1 MKNIVLI
8 LSAAMM
14 ILNFC
19 GSTMAET
26 PQPQHELVEESP
38 VPPESPMPD
47 IAEPLSGPEPSA
59 EPEAAAP
66 SPEITPIPSTEPSIF
81 DLFDT
86 AATPSPAYQ
95 VDMAAYYLEDMRKAA
110 IDGDVKAGRAAEES
124 RNAAIE
130 AAGSDEEK
138 ISFDDLYLLARVIYS
153 EAGSDWLDEEFR
165 LCVGEVVLNRV
176 ASPEY
181 PDSIHDV
188 VYQKGQYTGVNTIKF
203 ANLKPGEDCV
213 DAALKLLQGERRMVP
228 SVVYQSDCIQGELFS
243 MYSDRHL
250 GNTYFCLSPNL
261 ELYPI
266 D

>member
-1 MKNIVLI
+1 MKNIILI
-8 LSAAMM
+8 ISAAMM
-14 ILNFC
+14 IFNFC
-19 GSTMAET
+19 GSTMENT
-26 PQPQHELVEESP
+26 PQPQPELVAEIPPPSELPCPDITEPSPSSNPEPEPDPTPPKSEESP
-38 VPPESPMPD
+38 
-47 IAEPLSGPEPSA
+47 
-59 EPEAAAP
+59 
-66 SPEITPIPSTEPSIF
+66 SPEETASIF
-81 DLFDT
+81 DLIDS
-86 AATPSPAYQ
+86 ASTPSPTYQ
-95 VDMAAYYLEDMRKAA
+95 VDMAAYYLEDMRQAA
-110 IDGDVKAGRAAEES
+110 IEGDVKSGRAAEEN
-124 RNAAIE
+124 RNAAINT
-130 AAGSDEEK
+130 AGSDEEK

-188 VYQKGQYTGVNTIKF
+188 VYQKGQYSGVNTIKF

>member
-1 MKNIVLI
+1 MKNIILI
-8 LSAAMM
+8 LSTALM

-19 GSTMAET
+19 GSTIDNT
-26 PQPQHELVEESP
+26 PQIKHELVEEIPAPSEAP
-38 VPPESPMPD
+38 TPD
-47 IAEPLSGPEPSA
+47 VVETTPSPEPTA
-59 EPEAAAP
+59 EPELPTP
-66 SPEITPIPSTEPSIF
+66 SPKASPSPNPTPSIF
-81 DLFDT
+81 DLIDT
-86 AATPSPAYQ
+86 AAPPSPAYQ

-110 IDGDVKAGRAAEES
+110 IEGDVKAGRTAEES
-124 RNAAIE
+124 RNAAID
-130 AAGSDEEK
+130 AAGSGEDK

-181 PDSIHDV
+181 PDNIHDV
-188 VYQKGQYTGVNTIKF
+188 VYQKGQYTGVNTVKF